1 MGRRRAKPA
10 DPMAL
15 AEARA
20 EARRKARAPE
30 TWGLDAEA
38 LGLPAN
44 AAVTTA
50 FDLAGRPTRA
60 RRQDVFDLLLGRGRL
75 SQGAFDAV
83 RRLQA
88 DMALLHRGPA
98 GVAGYEPRVDRAR
111 SGDTFSDLRLDAGR
125 RIEAALALAGVASA
139 HLLRAVCEPGAT
151 LAEGG
156 DWRAVVERE
165 CGERLADAQG
175 AVLRL
180 ACENLAGAY
189 GLIDR
194 DRRRRQSC

>member
-15 AEARA
+15 ALARA
-20 EARRKARAPE
+20 AAREKARAPE
-30 TWGLDAEA
+30 TWGIDAEA
-38 LGLPAN
+38 LSLPAN
-44 AAVTTA
+44 VAVTTA
-50 FDLAGRPTRA
+50 RDVAGRPTRA
-60 RRQDVFDLLLGRGRL
+60 RRQDVFDLLIARGRL

-88 DMALLHRGPA
+88 DLALLHRGPA
-98 GVAGYEPRVDRAR
+98 GVAGYEPRVDRGR
-111 SGDTFSDLRLDAGR
+111 SADSFSDLRLDAGR
-125 RIEAALALAGVASA
+125 RIDAALGLAGLASA
-139 HLLRAVCEPGAT
+139 QLLRAVCEAGAT

-156 DWRAVVERE
+156 DWRAVIARE
-165 CGERLADAQG
+165 SGERLADAQG

-194 DRRRRQSC
+194 ERRRREAP